1 MNRELSREHGRLL
14 RYYRCR
20 RRVLPTVLQPV
31 GRTEPDLELIKQAE
45 QVTTLVLEGPARR
58 LARIRSTWITG
69 SGRDPRISNLAIIW
83 SGRGRIVAERP
94 FGNAAGRSGD
104 SRNRDSGCRPVARP
118 ALVRQLYNSAFY
130 GDSG

>member
-31 GRTEPDLELIKQAE
+31 GRTKPDLELIKQVE
-45 QVTTLVLEGPARR
+45 QVPTLVLEGPVGRR
-58 LARIRSTWITG
+58 ARIRSIWIPG

-83 SGRGRIVAERP
+83 SGRGRAAAERRS
-94 FGNAAGRSGD
+94 GNAAGR
-104 SRNRDSGCRPVARP
+104 
-118 ALVRQLYNSAFY
+118 F
-130 GDSG
+130 GDSGNRATRAADVLRGQLW